1 MNSLLKK
8 STFAG
13 CIALGALLTS
23 CVDPYAGGPG
33 HTSTVTTYRTGYE
46 VRSLPSGYRTETI
59 GGTRYYNHNGTYY
72 QSRSGRYVVVEAPR
86 GRNDGRHDNRNKYG
100 NNDRDRRDDRDHR
113 DDRNRGDNRY
123 DKRPQGGRDV
133 VITKLPPGYRTV
145 KYRGS
150 DYYQSRDVY
159 YQRRGNGYV
168 VVSRPY

>member
-1 MNSLLKK
+1 MNSIIKK

-23 CVDPYAGGPG
+23 CVEPYPGGGAP
-33 HTSTVTTYRTGYE
+33 TTTVTTYRTGYE
-46 VRSLPSGYRTETI
+46 VRSLPSGYRTETF
-59 GGTRYYNHNGTYY
+59 GGSRYYSHNGTYY

-86 GRNDGRHDNRNKYG
+86 HYNDNRYDNRDNRKYS
-100 NNDRDRRDDRDHR
+100 DRDRNHDRDHR
-113 DDRNRGDNRY
+113 DDHNRDDRY
-123 DKRPQGGRDV
+123 DRGPQGGRNV

-159 YQRRGNGYV
+159 YQRSGNGYV
-168 VVSRPY
+168 IVNRPY